1 MEGEAAQR
9 SGLPHKITES
19 QHHRTL
25 RLLGTSGGHLV
36 LSRDT
41 QSGLPSTTSSQL
53 LKTSRRSPTSQSP
66 LCLLTVAGAWPQHS
80 PVTPSSTKSSHF
92 QAAKRMQEELGSNQ
106 AVLGERS
113 LTNTALS
120 CCSFQPA
127 LLAYQDLRGVSEC
140 RAARNVPFDF
150 VQRGCP
156 VSSAG
161 WCRYISSAMP
171 KLGRIFEMCVIIDA
185 RQTLHL
191 VWYK

>member
-1 MEGEAAQR
+1 
-9 SGLPHKITES
+9 
-19 QHHRTL
+19 
-25 RLLGTSGGHLV
+25 
-36 LSRDT
+36 
-41 QSGLPSTTSSQL
+41 
-53 LKTSRRSPTSQSP
+53 
-66 LCLLTVAGAWPQHS
+66 
-80 PVTPSSTKSSHF
+80 
-92 QAAKRMQEELGSNQ
+92 MQEELRSNQ
-106 AVLGERS
+106 AMLGERS
-113 LTNTALS
+113 LTNTALL
-120 CCSFQPA
+120 CRSFQPA